1 MGASTSVYRVPI
13 NLSAKLGSI
22 LTKDV
27 FFKVWRMSNQTGL
40 LFDKV
45 ANVYLWNCP
54 CGVRQKKQKNKNILI
69 YSQHEIDEREL
80 YLCDLCLQSSSYQ
93 LVGWCTSPSASSR
106 SYSDPERPW
115 WGNLCAAPMRCTP
128 AMPVWTLEASTITE
142 SRRNNSQ
149 LGS

>member
-40 LFDKV
+40 S
-45 ANVYLWNCP
+45 YLIKLQTCICETVPVVSGN
-54 CGVRQKKQKNKNILI
+54 KKKTQNILI